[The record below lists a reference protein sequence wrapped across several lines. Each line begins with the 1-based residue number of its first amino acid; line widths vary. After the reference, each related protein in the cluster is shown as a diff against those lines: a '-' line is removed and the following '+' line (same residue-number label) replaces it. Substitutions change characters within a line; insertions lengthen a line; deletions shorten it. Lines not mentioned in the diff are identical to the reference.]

1 MRHHASL
8 RTRRSLLCAAAGAA
22 FTGLWPVKNKALAA
36 EEPNAPPAAPAAG
49 AAPNLFG
56 AAQTTPGAIIRV
68 PGGRYDVTKTIE
80 ILDGQ
85 TWIFEGAAFVY
96 NGTGPAFRARA
107 NDWTMQGRCRL
118 FGAGIDVPGNAGMV
132 IDRGRAFHMRDME
145 FVGFGGVAL
154 QLVDDA
160 NLFAKPRSD
169 RGTFT
174 DLTFVK
180 CDTGIDV
187 QAGAEYSLFGNTSVR
202 GCKRG
207 IIVTGGNTQFFGGN
221 VVDCEDGIILS
232 AGKNDSHGG
241 FHAFNIN
248 HSTRYS
254 VFANGISNGHIFN
267 GCNFFADGP
276 TSGAIYLKDSA
287 GVMIQSGQIDCQVIV
302 EGRKGHN
309 LVVNNLV
316 AGKNFS
322 ITGDRTRLTCRGNV
336 RMDGS
341 DACRS

>member
-1 MRHHASL
+1 MHHRPHL
-8 RTRRSLLCAAAGAA
+8 PTRRTWLGAAAGAVA
-22 FTGLWPVKNKALAA
+22 GGLWPIGQQAFAA
-36 EEPNAPPAAPAAG
+36 GEATTPPAPAA
-49 AAPNLFG
+49 ADPASNLFG
-56 AAQTTPGAIIRV
+56 AAQSTAGAIIRV
-68 PGGRYDVTKTIE
+68 PGGRYDLTRPIE
-80 ILDGQ
+80 ILNGQ
-85 TWIFEGAAFVY
+85 TWIFEGAVFVS
-96 NGTGPAFRARA
+96 NGPGPAFLARGA
-107 NDWTMQGRCRL
+107 DWTMQGRCRL
-118 FGAGIDVPGNAGMV
+118 FGAGAEVAGNAGMV
-132 IDRGRAFHMRDME
+132 IDRARAYHMRDVE
-145 FVGFGGVAL
+145 FIGFGGVAL
-154 QLVDDA
+154 QLLDDT

-169 RGTFT
+169 RGTFN
-174 DLTFVK
+174 DLTFVR
-180 CDTGIDV
+180 CDTGIDI
-187 QAGAEYSLFGNTSVR
+187 QAGAEYSLFSNTSVR

-207 IIVTGGNTQFFGGN
+207 IIVTGGNSQFVGGN

-276 TSGAIYLKDSA
+276 TSGTIYLKDSA
-287 GVMIQSGQIDCQVIV
+287 GVTIQAGQIDCPVIV
-302 EGRKGHN
+302 EGRKGSH
-309 LVVNNLV
+309 LIANNLV

-322 ITGDRTRLTCRGNV
+322 ITGDRARVTCRGNT